1 MKSWVLAGA
10 LVTAVFAQPAWAA
23 DFGDGP
29 TPPRRDTYD
38 YRYDYRYGEKSAP
51 PPSYRFED
59 DDDGRYDDPRHAPRR
74 FSGPAAPPSAYGR
87 TCARSE
93 EVRERLTTFGWRDFH
108 GGQPQGETVLL
119 RARRPNGRLF
129 ELTLDRCSGQI
140 VEAQPLE
147 PRRFGAFAW
156 RERGWYDR
164 PYGYGPRGWYRD

>member
-10 LVTAVFAQPAWAA
+10 LVTAMFAQPAWAA

-29 TPPRRDTYD
+29 APPPRSGGYD
-38 YRYDYRYGEKSAP
+38 DYRYGEKTPP

-59 DDDGRYDDPRHAPRR
+59 DDDGRYDEPRFAPRR
-74 FSGPAAPPSAYGR
+74 YSAPAVPPPAYGR

-93 EVRERLTTFGWRDFH
+93 EMRERLTSFGWRDFH
-108 GGQPQGETVLL
+108 GGQPQGESVLL

-129 ELTLDRCSGQI
+129 ELTLERCSGQI

-156 RERGWYDR
+156 RDRPWYDR
-164 PYGYGPRGWYRD
+164 SYGYGPRRWHRDF